1 MTTNHSSF
9 QFFSPRTMIS
19 GIDALNSVVEE
30 IKKLGGTKV
39 LVVTDPGIVEA
50 GLTSRLLDLLE
61 KANIPAAEGIN

>member
-1 MTTNHSSF
+1 
-9 QFFSPRTMIS
+9 MIS

>member
-1 MTTNHSSF
+1 MTTNHASF

-19 GIDALNSVVEE
+19 GIDTLNSVAEE

-61 KANIPAAEGIN
+61 KANIPAEGVN